1 MKRALIIVGI
11 FTCTAILLT
20 SMNYQSF
27 QSIYTTPSVKKKCFG
42 YTVIEAGKG
51 IDCNGDTLLLKKKSG
66 YYEVVSGFENETAE
80 VSSAN

>member
-11 FTCTAILLT
+11 FTCTAVVLT

-27 QSIYTTPSVKKKCFG
+27 QSIYTPSAKKKCFG

-51 IDCNGDTLLLKKKSG
+51 IDCNGDTLLLKKNSG
-66 YYEVVSGFENETAE
+66 YYEVVSAFEEETAE
-80 VSSAN
+80 VVSAN